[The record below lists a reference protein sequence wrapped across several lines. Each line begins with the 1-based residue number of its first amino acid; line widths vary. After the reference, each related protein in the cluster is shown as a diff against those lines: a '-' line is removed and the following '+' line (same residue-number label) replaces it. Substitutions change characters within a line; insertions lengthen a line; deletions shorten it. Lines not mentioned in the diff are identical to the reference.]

1 MFIASCQRAAYVR
14 RDRFDPNFLDRIRFD
29 QPGGCVVLIE
39 IGVQMLLLEMG
50 RDQPLQR
57 PHIRVVL
64 VLYHGPLDNSLAGFG
79 TKYGIGIPSDV

>member
-1 MFIASCQRAAYVR
+1 M
-14 RDRFDPNFLDRIRFD
+14 
-29 QPGGCVVLIE
+29 LIE